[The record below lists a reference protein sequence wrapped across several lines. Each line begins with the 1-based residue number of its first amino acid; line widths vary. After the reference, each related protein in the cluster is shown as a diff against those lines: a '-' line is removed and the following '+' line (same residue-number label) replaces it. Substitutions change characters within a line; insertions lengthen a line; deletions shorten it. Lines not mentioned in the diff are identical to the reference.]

1 MSTFQKKKVNRDGAI
16 IPLMAILLPVLLIL
30 CGFAIN
36 MSYYQLTT
44 TELKIA
50 TDVASHA
57 GGRSLN
63 VYQNMDQPTADK
75 VVTKMQQTID
85 SFYQAND
92 VAGQNLT
99 LPGDFSSYIE
109 LYALGSDQ
117 KFVDESQ
124 YDGGISESD
133 ARSGT
138 IFNGVSVSAIANT
151 ESVFNVGGLNRYF
164 NPERKSVTRQNERD
178 ISIVIDKSGSM
189 LLHNNDPLLKQAI
202 IDLEADGIISQRER
216 DYALGRYRV
225 MRIQDR
231 RHQNNY
237 WGNVPTEIFY
247 SGYNLYR
254 QRFDNLPGQ
263 SWDKS
268 RDAKVK
274 GIQVLRRRT
283 GHPWPRKAT
292 YGDRYYPINN
302 FDNNSRQE
310 RLNKDNVSVVDAL
323 AGYSA
328 PGVTS
333 EQVSELVAYA
343 QTWEDNRYPRF
354 TSADQFNAGVL
365 KKRPD
370 ESRWDYLE
378 RGIQAYVDELET
390 TPADEKLALIVFD
403 SGARAESILTS
414 NYNQIMNKV
423 KGIVPLNGTSI
434 HDGMQVGLDE
444 VLQLDKPENQRTVR
458 PFASKSIVIMTDGNN
473 SNSSLRNEPVRVAEK
488 FAADHEEVLLHTLT
502 FGYGAGTTLNPNFP
516 DPDDAN
522 VREYEGVM
530 VDVAIEGRG
539 KHFHAADGEELI
551 DNLKILAL
559 ILPTIYTY

>member
-1 MSTFQKKKVNRDGAI
+1 MSTFQKKNVNRDGAI
-16 IPLMAILLPVLLIL
+16 IPLLAMLLPVLLIL

-36 MSYYQLTT
+36 LAYYQLTT

-85 SFYQAND
+85 NYYQRNE
-92 VAGQNLT
+92 VAGQTLT
-99 LPGDFSSYIE
+99 PPADFSSYIE

-117 KFVDESQ
+117 KYIDQSA
-124 YDGGISESD
+124 YDGGISESE
-133 ARSGT
+133 ARSGE

-151 ESVFNVGGLNRYF
+151 ESVFNVAGINRYF
-164 NPERKSVTRQNERD
+164 SPERNSVTRQNERD

-202 IDLEADGIISQRER
+202 IDLENDGVISERER

-225 MRIQDR
+225 MRLQDR
-231 RHQNNY
+231 RWQNNY
-237 WGNVPTEIFY
+237 WGSVDTEVYY
-247 SGYNLYR
+247 SSYNLYR
-254 QRFDNLPGQ
+254 QRFDNLPQQ
-263 SWDKS
+263 STNAN
-268 RDAKVK
+268 RDYYAQ
-274 GIQVLRRRT
+274 GIQALKQFSS
-283 GHPWPRKAT
+283 HQSPRKAK
-292 YGDRYYPINN
+292 YGDKFYPINN
-302 FDNNSRQE
+302 FDNNGTQAT
-310 RLNKDNVSVVDAL
+310 LNTDNVSVVDAL

-343 QTWEDNRYPRF
+343 QTWEENRYDIF
-354 TSADQFNAGVL
+354 KSDDQFSAGVL
-365 KKRPD
+365 SARPD

-403 SGARAESILTS
+403 SGAHAESILTS
-414 NYNQIMNKV
+414 DYDAIMNKV

-444 VLQLDKPENQRTVR
+444 VLQLNTPVDQRTVR

-473 SNSSLRNEPVRVAEK
+473 SDSSKLLEPVEVAK
-488 FAADHEEVLLHTLT
+488 QFAIDHEEVLLHTLT
-502 FGYGAGTTLNPNFP
+502 FGYGAGTSLNPDFP
-516 DPDDAN
+516 DPTDPD
-522 VREYEGVM
+522 VRKWDGVM

-539 KHFHAADGEELI
+539 KHFHASDGEELI